1 MKKMLTICLLLTIVF
16 LTGCE
21 KNRLVCK
28 YTEED
33 IKDLKSETKYVFI
46 FNEETVKSATMTTK
60 VTLSGDYNS
69 DAFIKNY
76 TTMASTSAA
85 DYNLTE
91 GVTATVTNNKNVV
104 TLKVAMDPTKMGEED
119 VGTYGLNLTK
129 EDLKLELEHAG
140 YTCK

>member
-1 MKKMLTICLLLTIVF
+1 MRKLLTMCLLLTIVF

-33 IKDLKSETKYVFI
+33 IKDLKSETKYVFT
-46 FNEETVKSATMTTK
+46 FNEDAIKDATMTTE

-69 DAFIKNY
+69 EAFINNY
-76 TTMASTSAA
+76 TVMASTAA
-85 DYNLTE
+85 SDYNLTE
-91 GVTATVTNNKNVV
+91 GVNATVTSKKNVV
-104 TLKVAMDPTKMGEED
+104 TLKVEMDPTKMAESDIE
-119 VGTYGLNLTK
+119 TYGLNLTK
-129 EDLKLELEHAG
+129 EELKEELETAG